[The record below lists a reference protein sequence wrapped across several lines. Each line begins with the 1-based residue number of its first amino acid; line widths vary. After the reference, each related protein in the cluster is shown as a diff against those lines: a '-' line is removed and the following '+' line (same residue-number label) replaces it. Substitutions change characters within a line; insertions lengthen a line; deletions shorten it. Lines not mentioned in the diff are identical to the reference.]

1 MTALTSLAE
10 AGADWSA
17 PFAQYG
23 LAGLLVAFVLWLFVD
38 ERKERRALQQKVL
51 ADILPALLANNEEL
65 RESTTATREAAL
77 AMERMTVMAHQLS
90 SRPNVDPVAF
100 AEWIRTMKELRRRL
114 DRELDK

>member
-1 MTALTSLAE
+1 MTGAWTSLAE

-38 ERKERRALQQKVL
+38 ERKERRALQAKVL

-65 RESTTATREAAL
+65 RESTQSTRDAAL
-77 AMERMTVMAHQLS
+77 AMERMTTMAHQLA
-90 SRPNVDPVAF
+90 SRPNIDPVLF
-100 AEWIRTMKELRRRL
+100 SEWSRTLNDLRRKL
-114 DRELDK
+114 DQ